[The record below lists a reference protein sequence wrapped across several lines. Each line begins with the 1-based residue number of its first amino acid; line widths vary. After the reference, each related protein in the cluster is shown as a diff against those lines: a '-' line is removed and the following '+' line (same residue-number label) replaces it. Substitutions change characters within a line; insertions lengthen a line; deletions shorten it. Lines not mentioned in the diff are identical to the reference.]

1 VLALDANPGPY
12 RFCPLCTRSLVLR
25 LVDGQERLACSDPA
39 CAFVLWDNP
48 VPVVAGLVE
57 HQDTVLLIQN
67 QGWPSHWWGL
77 VTGFLERGESPE
89 EGMLREVREEL
100 NLAAQLQGLIGIYSQ
115 LPQNQVILA
124 YHLTASGDYSPGPEL
139 AGVKPVP
146 IAQLRPWDSAT
157 GYAVADWLA
166 RRE

>member
-1 VLALDANPGPY
+1 MTQPPAPAY
-12 RFCPLCTRSLVLR
+12 RFCPSCAGPLTPRP
-25 LVDGQERLACSDPA
+25 VDGLTRLACNDPA
-39 CAFVLWDNP
+39 CGFVLWGNP

-57 HQDTVLLIQN
+57 HGDQVLLIQN

-100 NLAAQLQGLIGIYSQ
+100 NLDASLQGLIGIYSH
-115 LPQNQVILA
+115 LPSNQVIMA
-124 YHLTASGDYSPGPEL
+124 YHLTASGPYSPGPEL
-139 AGVKPVP
+139 AGVKPVA
-146 IAQLRPWDSAT
+146 IAKLKPWDSAT

-166 RRE
+166 RRA